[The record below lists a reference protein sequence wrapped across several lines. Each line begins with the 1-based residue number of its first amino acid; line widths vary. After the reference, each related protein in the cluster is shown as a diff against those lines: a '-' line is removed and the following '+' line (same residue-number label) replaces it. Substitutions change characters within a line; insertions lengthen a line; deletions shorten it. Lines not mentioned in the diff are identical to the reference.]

1 MPKKKCKY
9 CKNFVSEYIKVP
21 AGVFCGMDHA
31 VKFAYEATKKKR
43 AAILLKTKKEFNKET
58 KRLKHAAKTKSEWI
72 KECQTIFNRFIR
84 LRDKG
89 LNCISCGRD
98 HGGQYHA
105 GHYKSVGS
113 SPELRFNELNC
124 HKQCAPCNNHLS
136 GNITEYRINLIK
148 KIGTKEVEKLEGPH
162 KAKHYT
168 IDNIKELTKHYKD
181 KVKQLQ
187 G

>member
-43 AAILLKTKKEFNKET
+43 AAVLLKAKKEFNKET
-58 KRLKHAAKTKSEWI
+58 KRLKDAAKTKGEWL
-72 KECQTIFNRFIR
+72 KDCQTIFNRFIR
-84 LRDKG
+84 LRDKD
-89 LNCISCGRD
+89 LNCISCGRY
-98 HGGQYHA
+98 HSGQYHA

-113 SPELRFNELNC
+113 SPERLRFNENNC

-148 KIGTKEVEKLEGPH
+148 KIGIEEVENLEGPH
-162 KAKHYT
+162 KSKKYT
-168 IDNIKELTKHYKD
+168 IDDLKELKQYYKN

-187 G
+187 

>member
-9 CKNFVSEYIKVP
+9 CKNFVSEHIKVP

-43 AAILLKTKKEFNKET
+43 AAVLLKAKKEFNKET
-58 KRLKHAAKTKSEWI
+58 KRLKDAAKTKAKWI
-72 KECQTIFNRFIR
+72 KECQPIFNKFIR

-89 LNCISCGRD
+89 LNCISCGRA
-98 HGGQYHA
+98 HSGQYHA

-124 HKQCAPCNNHLS
+124 HKQCSSCNNHLS
-136 GNITEYRINLIK
+136 ANIIKYRINLIK
-148 KIGTKEVEKLEGPH
+148 KIGIKEVEKLEGPH
-162 KAKHYT
+162 KAKKYT
-168 IDNIKELTKHYKD
+168 IDDLKELKQYYKN

-187 G
+187 